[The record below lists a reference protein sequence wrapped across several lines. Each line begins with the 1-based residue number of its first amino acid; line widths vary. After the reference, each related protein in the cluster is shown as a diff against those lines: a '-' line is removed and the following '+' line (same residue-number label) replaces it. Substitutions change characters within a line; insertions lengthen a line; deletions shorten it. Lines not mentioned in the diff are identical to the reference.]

1 MNKQMNN
8 FCCLLLALPGM
19 MLMAGC
25 DKSASPEQEN
35 NEPVELQITPTVA
48 LTRSAVQ
55 EATSLDKVA
64 VYATGSNDYAAGN
77 NYAVYTKENSNWT
90 NKGTDHIYLTN
101 ADATIYGYY
110 PTTTKYDGSAKT
122 ISISVLEGTDATTIA
137 AINNS
142 TGTAIASASGEVDY
156 MYATAVSSINN
167 KSVDPVNLVM
177 NHALSMVSFRV
188 YKADDY
194 KGPGNL
200 TKVVMENV
208 DAGTTLSKGTSP
220 TMNITTGAINEGAAK
235 QAVYT
240 RTITDYT
247 LTSTANDSKK
257 FSILVL
263 PTASAIGNSNIKAT
277 FTIDGADYFVNLTQ
291 PTAAGTNGKWQ
302 AGYNN
307 LYTVKMG
314 GTDLTIT
321 TVTVAEWKETP
332 VSGDLDI
339 K

>member
-1 MNKQMNN
+1 MNKRMNN
-8 FCCLLLALPGM
+8 FRCMLLAFPGM
-19 MLMAGC
+19 LLMAGC

-35 NEPVELQITPTVA
+35 NEPVELQIAPTVA

-55 EATSLDKVA
+55 DVSGLDEVA
-64 VYATGSNDYAAGN
+64 VYAYATGSNDYAAGN
-77 NYAVYTKENSNWT
+77 NYAVYTKENNNWT

-110 PTTTKYDGSAKT
+110 PTTTKFDASAET
-122 ISISVLEGTDATTIA
+122 IPVTVNETGAIA
-137 AINNS
+137 AIDNS
-142 TGTAIASASGEVDY
+142 TGTAIASASGEIDY
-156 MYATAVSSINN
+156 MYATKVSSINN
-167 KSVDPVNLVM
+167 KSVDPVTLVM

-208 DAGTTLSKGTSP
+208 DAGTTLSRGTSP
-220 TMNITTGAINEGAAK
+220 TMNITSGAITAGAFQKAT
-235 QAVYT
+235 YT

-247 LTSTANDSKK
+247 LASTANDSKK

-277 FTIDGADYFVNLTQ
+277 FTIDDADYPVKLTQ
-291 PTAAGTNGKWQ
+291 PTAAGTEGKWKP
-302 AGYNN
+302 GYNN

-321 TVTVAEWKETP
+321 TVTVAEWKETA
-332 VSGDLDI
+332 VNGELEI

>member
-1 MNKQMNN
+1 MNKRMNN
-8 FCCLLLALPGM
+8 FRCLLLALPGM

-55 EATSLDKVA
+55 EAAGLDKVA
-64 VYATGSNDYAAGN
+64 VYATGLDYTAGN
-77 NYAVYTKENSNWT
+77 NYAVYT
-90 NKGTDHIYLTN
+90 NKTSSWANEGSESIYLTN

-110 PTTTKYDGSAKT
+110 PTTKKYDESAKT
-122 ISISVLEGTDATTIA
+122 ISITVKETDAIT
-137 AINNS
+137 AIDNS
-142 TGTAIASASGEVDY
+142 TGTAIASALGEVDY
-156 MYATAVSSINN
+156 MYATPVSPVNN
-167 KSVDPVNLVM
+167 KSGNNVTLEM
-177 NHALSMVSFRV
+177 KHALSMVSFRV
-188 YKADDY
+188 YKNTDY

-220 TMNITTGAINEGAAK
+220 TMNITTGAITEGNPQK
-235 QAVYT
+235 VVYT
-240 RTITDYT
+240 RTISGYQ

-263 PTASAIGNSNIKAT
+263 PTSSVIGNSNIKAT
-277 FTIDGADYFVNLTQ
+277 FTIDDADYFVNLTQ
-291 PTAAGTNGKWQ
+291 PTAAGTDGKWKP
-302 AGYNN
+302 GYNN

-321 TVTVAEWKETP
+321 TVTVAEWKETA
-332 VSGDLDI
+332 VSGDLEI

>member
-1 MNKQMNN
+1 MNKRMNN
-8 FCCLLLALPGM
+8 FRCLLLALPGM
-19 MLMAGC
+19 LLMAGC

-55 EATSLDKVA
+55 DVSGLDKVA

-77 NYAVYTKENSNWT
+77 NYAVYTKENNNWT

-110 PTTTKYDGSAKT
+110 PTTAQFDASAQT
-122 ISISVLEGTDATTIA
+122 IPVTVNETGAIA
-137 AINNS
+137 AIDNS
-142 TGTAIASASGEVDY
+142 TGTAIASASGEIDY
-156 MYATAVSSINN
+156 MYATAVSSVNN
-167 KSVDPVNLVM
+167 KSVGPVTLAM

-208 DAGTTLSKGTSP
+208 GIGTTLSKGTSP
-220 TMNITTGAINEGAAK
+220 TMNITTGAINEGAAE

-240 RTITDYT
+240 RTITNYT
-247 LTSTANDSKK
+247 LTSTANGSKK

-263 PTASAIGNSNIKAT
+263 PTSSAISNIKAT
-277 FTIDGADYFVNLTQ
+277 FTIDDADYSVDLTQ
-291 PTAAGTNGKWQ
+291 PTAAGTEGMWK

-314 GTDLTIT
+314 GTDLSIT
-321 TVTVAEWKETP
+321 TVTVTPWKET
-332 VSGDLDI
+332 VVNDELDI

>member
-1 MNKQMNN
+1 MNKRMNN
-8 FCCLLLALPGM
+8 FRCLLLALPGM

-64 VYATGSNDYAAGN
+64 VYATGSDYTAGN
-77 NYAVYTKENSNWT
+77 NYAEYT
-90 NKGTDHIYLTN
+90 NKTSSWANEGSESIYLTN

-110 PTTTKYDGSAKT
+110 PTTKKYDESAKT
-122 ISISVLEGTDATTIA
+122 IPISVLEGTDATTIA

-142 TGTAIASASGEVDY
+142 TGTAIASASEEVDY
-156 MYATAVSSINN
+156 MYATPVSSVNN
-167 KSVDPVNLVM
+167 KSVDPVELTM

-194 KGPGNL
+194 KGPGAL
-200 TKVVMENV
+200 TKVVMKNV

-220 TMNITTGAINEGAAK
+220 TMNITTGAITEGIAQ

-240 RTITDYT
+240 RTIGSYT
-247 LTSTANDSKK
+247 LTKTANDSKK
-257 FSILVL
+257 FSLLVL
-263 PTASAIGNSNIKAT
+263 PTTSVIGNSNIKAT
-277 FTIDGADYFVNLTQ
+277 FTIDDADYSVNLTQ
-291 PTAAGTNGKWQ
+291 PTATGTDGKWKP
-302 AGYNN
+302 GYNN

-321 TVTVAEWKETP
+321 TVTVAEWKETA
-332 VSGDLDI
+332 VNGDLEI

>member
-1 MNKQMNN
+1 MNKRMNN
-8 FCCLLLALPGM
+8 FRCLLLALPGM
-19 MLMAGC
+19 LLMAGC

-35 NEPVELQITPTVA
+35 NESVELQITPTVA

-55 EATSLDKVA
+55 DVSGLDKVA

-77 NYAVYTKENSNWT
+77 NYAVYTKENNNWT

-110 PTTTKYDGSAKT
+110 PTTAQFDASAQT
-122 ISISVLEGTDATTIA
+122 IPVTVNETGAIA

-156 MYATAVSSINN
+156 MYATEVSSINN

-208 DAGTTLSKGTSP
+208 GAGTTLSKGTSP
-220 TMNITTGAINEGAAK
+220 TMNITTGEITEGTAQK
-235 QAVYT
+235 AVYT
-240 RTITDYT
+240 RTISSYT

-263 PTASAIGNSNIKAT
+263 PTSSAISNIKAT
-277 FTIDGADYFVNLTQ
+277 FTIDGADYSVNLTQ
-291 PTAAGTNGKWQ
+291 PKAEGTDGKWKP
-302 AGYNN
+302 GYNN

>member
-1 MNKQMNN
+1 M
-8 FCCLLLALPGM
+8 LLALPGM
-19 MLMAGC
+19 LLMAGC

-55 EATSLDKVA
+55 DVSGLDEVA

-110 PTTTKYDGSAKT
+110 PTTKKYDESGKT
-122 ISISVLEGTDATTIA
+122 IPVTVNETDAIT
-137 AINNS
+137 AIVNS
-142 TGTAIASASGEVDY
+142 TGTAIASASGDVDY
-156 MYATAVSSINN
+156 MYATSVPSVNN
-167 KSVDPVNLVM
+167 KSGNNVTLVM

-194 KGPGNL
+194 KGSGNL

-208 DAGTTLSKGTSP
+208 NAGTTLSKGTNP
-220 TMNITTGAINEGAAK
+220 TMDITTGAINEGAAK

-240 RTITDYT
+240 RTISDYQ

-263 PTASAIGNSNIKAT
+263 PTSSAISNIKAT
-277 FTIDGADYFVNLTQ
+277 FTIDGADYSVNLTQ
-291 PTAAGTNGKWQ
+291 PAAAGTDGKWK

-314 GTDLTIT
+314 GTDLSIT
-321 TVTVAEWKETP
+321 TVTVTP
-332 VSGDLDI
+332 WEEKPIDSELDI

>member
-1 MNKQMNN
+1 MNN

-19 MLMAGC
+19 LLMAGC

-35 NEPVELQITPTVA
+35 NEPVELQIAPMVA

-55 EATSLDKVA
+55 DVSGLDEVA

-77 NYAVYTKENSNWT
+77 NYAVYTKENNNWT

-110 PTTTKYDGSAKT
+110 PTTAQFDASAMA
-122 ISISVLEGTDATTIA
+122 ISVTVNETDAIT
-137 AINNS
+137 AIDNS

-156 MYATAVSSINN
+156 MYATEVSSVNN
-167 KSVDPVNLVM
+167 KSGNNVTLVM

-220 TMNITTGAINEGAAK
+220 TMNITSGAIIAGAFQKAT
-235 QAVYT
+235 YT
-240 RTITDYT
+240 RTISSYT
-247 LTSTANDSKK
+247 LTSTANTSKK

-263 PTASAIGNSNIKAT
+263 PTTLAISNIKAT
-277 FTIDGADYFVNLTQ
+277 FTIDDADYSVNLTQ
-291 PTAAGTNGKWQ
+291 PKAEGTEGKWQ

-314 GTDLTIT
+314 GTDLSIT
-321 TVTVAEWKETP
+321 TVTVTP
-332 VSGDLDI
+332 WEEKPIDGELDI

>member
-1 MNKQMNN
+1 MNKRMNN
-8 FCCLLLALPGM
+8 FRCLLLALPGM
-19 MLMAGC
+19 LLMAGC

-55 EATSLDKVA
+55 DAKSLDKVA
-64 VYATGSNDYAAGN
+64 VYATGTDYDTDN
-77 NYAVYTKENSNWT
+77 NYAVYT
-90 NKGTDHIYLTN
+90 NKTSSWDNEGSESIYLTN

-110 PTTTKYDGSAKT
+110 PTTTKFDASAKT
-122 ISISVLEGTDATTIA
+122 IPVTVLEGTDGTTIT

-142 TGTAIASASGEVDY
+142 STSTDIASASAEVDY
-156 MYATAVSSINN
+156 MYATAVSSVNN
-167 KSVDPVNLVM
+167 KSVGPVTLAM

-188 YKADDY
+188 YKNTDY

-208 DAGTTLSKGTSP
+208 GIGTTLSKGTSP
-220 TMNITTGAINEGAAK
+220 TMNITTGAITEGIAQ

-247 LTSTANDSKK
+247 LASTANDSKK

-263 PTASAIGNSNIKAT
+263 PTTSVIGNSNIKAT

-321 TVTVAEWKETP
+321 TVTVTPWKET
-332 VSGDLDI
+332 VVNDELDI

>member
-1 MNKQMNN
+1 MNKRMNN
-8 FCCLLLALPGM
+8 FRCLLLALPGM
-19 MLMAGC
+19 LLMAGC

-55 EATSLDKVA
+55 DVSGLDEVA

-110 PTTTKYDGSAKT
+110 PTTTKYDESTKT
-122 ISISVLEGTDATTIA
+122 IPVTVLETDAIT
-137 AINNS
+137 AIDNS

-156 MYATAVSSINN
+156 MYATEVSHVNN
-167 KSVDPVNLVM
+167 KSGNNVTLIM

-188 YKADDY
+188 YKAADY

-200 TKVVMENV
+200 TKVVMEN
-208 DAGTTLSKGTSP
+208 DGAGTTLSKGTSP
-220 TMNITTGAINEGAAK
+220 TMNITTGAITEGIAQ

-247 LTSTANDSKK
+247 LASTANDSKK

-263 PTASAIGNSNIKAT
+263 PTASAIGSSNIKAT
-277 FTIDGADYFVNLTQ
+277 FTIDGAAYSVNLTQ
-291 PTAAGTNGKWQ
+291 PTAAGTEGMWK

-314 GTDLTIT
+314 GTDLSIT
-321 TVTVAEWKETP
+321 TVTVTPWKET
-332 VSGDLDI
+332 VVNDELDI

>member
-1 MNKQMNN
+1 MNKRMNN
-8 FCCLLLALPGM
+8 FRCLLLALPGM
-19 MLMAGC
+19 LLMAGC

-55 EATSLDKVA
+55 DVSGLDEVA
-64 VYATGSNDYAAGN
+64 VYATGSDYAAGN
-77 NYAVYTKENSNWT
+77 NYAVYTKENSKWT
-90 NKGTDHIYLTN
+90 NNGTDHIYLTN
-101 ADATIYGYY
+101 TDATICGYY
-110 PTTTKYDGSAKT
+110 PTTTKFDASAET
-122 ISISVLEGTDATTIA
+122 IPVTVNETGAIA
-137 AINNS
+137 AIDNS
-142 TGTAIASASGEVDY
+142 TGTAIASASAEVDY
-156 MYATAVSSINN
+156 MYATKVSSVNN
-167 KSVDPVNLVM
+167 KSGNNVTLVM

-188 YKADDY
+188 YKAADY

-208 DAGTTLSKGTSP
+208 GIGTTLSKGTSP
-220 TMNITTGAINEGAAK
+220 TMNITTGAINEGAAE

-240 RTITDYT
+240 RTITNYT
-247 LTSTANDSKK
+247 LTSTANGSKK

-263 PTASAIGNSNIKAT
+263 PTSSAISNIKAT
-277 FTIDGADYFVNLTQ
+277 FTIDGADYPVNLTE
-291 PTAAGTNGKWQ
+291 PAAAGTEGKWK

-314 GTDLTIT
+314 GTDLSIT
-321 TVTVAEWKETP
+321 TVTVTPWKETA
-332 VSGDLDI
+332 VSGDLEI

>member
-1 MNKQMNN
+1 MNKRMNN
-8 FCCLLLALPGM
+8 FRCLLLALPGM
-19 MLMAGC
+19 LLMAGC
-25 DKSASPEQEN
+25 DKSALPEQEN
-35 NEPVELQITPTVA
+35 NEPVELQIMPTVA

-55 EATSLDKVA
+55 DAKSLDEVA
-64 VYATGSNDYAAGN
+64 VYATGADYTAGN
-77 NYAVYTKENSNWT
+77 NYAVYT
-90 NKGTDHIYLTN
+90 NKTSRWDNEGSESIYLTN

-110 PTTTKYDGSAKT
+110 PTTTKFDASAKT
-122 ISISVLEGTDATTIA
+122 IPVTVNETDAIT
-137 AINNS
+137 AIDNS
-142 TGTAIASASGEVDY
+142 TATTIASASGEVDY
-156 MYATAVSSINN
+156 MYATPVSSVNN
-167 KSVDPVNLVM
+167 KSGNNVTLVM

-188 YKADDY
+188 YKAADY

-208 DAGTTLSKGTSP
+208 GAGTTLNKGTSP
-220 TMNITTGAINEGAAK
+220 TMDITTGAINEGAAQ

-247 LTSTANDSKK
+247 LASTANDSKK

-263 PTASAIGNSNIKAT
+263 PTASAIGYSNIKAT
-277 FTIDGADYFVNLTQ
+277 FTIDGADYSVNLTQ
-291 PTAAGTNGKWQ
+291 PTAAGTEGKWQ

-321 TVTVAEWKETP
+321 TVTVAEWKETA
-332 VSGDLDI
+332 VNGELDI

>member
-1 MNKQMNN
+1 MNN

-19 MLMAGC
+19 LLMAGC

-35 NEPVELQITPTVA
+35 NEPVELQIAPMVA

-55 EATSLDKVA
+55 DVSGLDEVA

-77 NYAVYTKENSNWT
+77 NYAVYTKENNNWT

-110 PTTTKYDGSAKT
+110 PTTAQFDASAQT
-122 ISISVLEGTDATTIA
+122 IPVTVLEGTDATTIT
-137 AINNS
+137 AIANS
-142 TGTAIASASGEVDY
+142 SDKAIASASGEIDY
-156 MYATAVSSINN
+156 MYATKVSSINN
-167 KSVDPVNLVM
+167 KSVGPVTLAM

-188 YKADDY
+188 YKNTDY
-194 KGPGNL
+194 KGPGYL

-208 DAGTTLSKGTSP
+208 GAGTTLSKGTSP
-220 TMNITTGAINEGAAK
+220 TMNITTGEITEGTAQK
-235 QAVYT
+235 AVYT
-240 RTITDYT
+240 RTISSYT

-263 PTASAIGNSNIKAT
+263 PTSSAISNIKAT
-277 FTIDGADYFVNLTQ
+277 FTIDGADYSVNLTQ
-291 PTAAGTNGKWQ
+291 PKAEGTDGKWKP
-302 AGYNN
+302 GYNN

>member
-1 MNKQMNN
+1 MNKRMNN
-8 FCCLLLALPGM
+8 FRCLLLALPGM
-19 MLMAGC
+19 LLMAGC

-55 EATSLDKVA
+55 DVSGLDKVA
-64 VYATGSNDYAAGN
+64 VYATGSDYTAGN
-77 NYAVYTKENSNWT
+77 NYAVYTNNTSSWDNEGSES
-90 NKGTDHIYLTN
+90 IYLTN

-110 PTTTKYDGSAKT
+110 PTTTKFDASAET
-122 ISISVLEGTDATTIA
+122 IPVTVNETDAIT
-137 AINNS
+137 AIDNS
-142 TGTAIASASGEVDY
+142 TATAIASASAEVDY
-156 MYATAVSSINN
+156 MYATAVSSVNN
-167 KSVDPVNLVM
+167 KSVGPVTLAM

-188 YKADDY
+188 YKNTDY

-220 TMNITTGAINEGAAK
+220 TMNITTGAITEGIAQ

-247 LTSTANDSKK
+247 LASTANDSKK

-263 PTASAIGNSNIKAT
+263 PTASAIGSSNIKAT

-314 GTDLTIT
+314 GTDLSIT
-321 TVTVAEWKETP
+321 TVTVTPWKET
-332 VSGDLDI
+332 VVNDELDI

>member
-1 MNKQMNN
+1 MNKRMNN
-8 FCCLLLALPGM
+8 FRCLLLALPGM

-64 VYATGSNDYAAGN
+64 VYATGSDYTAGN
-77 NYAVYTKENSNWT
+77 NYAVYT
-90 NKGTDHIYLTN
+90 NKTSSWANEGSESIYLTN

-110 PTTTKYDGSAKT
+110 PTTKKYDESAKT
-122 ISISVLEGTDATTIA
+122 IPVTVKETDAIT
-137 AINNS
+137 AIDNS

-156 MYATAVSSINN
+156 MYATPVSSVNN
-167 KSVDPVNLVM
+167 KSSNNVTLVM

-208 DAGTTLSKGTSP
+208 DAGTTLSKGTNP
-220 TMNITTGAINEGAAK
+220 TMDITTGAITEGNPQK
-235 QAVYT
+235 VVYT
-240 RTITDYT
+240 RTISGYQ

-263 PTASAIGNSNIKAT
+263 PTASAISNIKAT
-277 FTIDGADYFVNLTQ
+277 FTIDDADYSVNLTQ
-291 PTAAGTNGKWQ
+291 PTAANTDGKWQ
-302 AGYNN
+302 PGYNN

-321 TVTVAEWKETP
+321 TVTVAEWKETA
-332 VSGDLDI
+332 VSGDLEI

>member
-19 MLMAGC
+19 LLMAGC

-35 NEPVELQITPTVA
+35 NESVELQITPTVA

-55 EATSLDKVA
+55 EASGLDEVA
-64 VYATGSNDYAAGN
+64 VYATGSDYTAGN
-77 NYAVYTKENSNWT
+77 NYAVYTNKTNSWANEGSEN
-90 NKGTDHIYLTN
+90 IYLTN

-110 PTTTKYDGSAKT
+110 PTTQKYDESAKT
-122 ISISVLEGTDATTIA
+122 IPVTVNETGAIA

-156 MYATAVSSINN
+156 MYATEVSSINN
-167 KSVDPVNLVM
+167 KSVGPVTLAM

-188 YKADDY
+188 YKNTDY
-194 KGPGNL
+194 KGPGYL

-208 DAGTTLSKGTSP
+208 GAGTTLSKGTSP
-220 TMNITTGAINEGAAK
+220 TMNITTGEITEGTAQK
-235 QAVYT
+235 AVYT
-240 RTITDYT
+240 RTISSYT

-263 PTASAIGNSNIKAT
+263 PTSSAISNIKAT
-277 FTIDGADYFVNLTQ
+277 FTIDGADYSVNLTQ
-291 PTAAGTNGKWQ
+291 PKAEGTDGKWKP
-302 AGYNN
+302 GYNN

-314 GTDLTIT
+314 GTDLSIT
-321 TVTVAEWKETP
+321 TVTVTPWKET
-332 VSGDLDI
+332 VVNDELDI

>member
-1 MNKQMNN
+1 MNKRMNN
-8 FCCLLLALPGM
+8 FRCLLLALPGM
-19 MLMAGC
+19 LLMAGC

-35 NEPVELQITPTVA
+35 NEPVELQIAPMVA

-55 EATSLDKVA
+55 DVSGLDEVA

-77 NYAVYTKENSNWT
+77 NYAVYTKENNNWT

-110 PTTTKYDGSAKT
+110 PTTAQFDASAET
-122 ISISVLEGTDATTIA
+122 ILVTVLEGTDATTIT
-137 AINNS
+137 AIANS
-142 TGTAIASASGEVDY
+142 SDKAIASASGEIDY
-156 MYATAVSSINN
+156 MYATKVSSINN

-220 TMNITTGAINEGAAK
+220 TMNITTGEITEGTAQK
-235 QAVYT
+235 AVYT
-240 RTITDYT
+240 RTISSYT

-263 PTASAIGNSNIKAT
+263 PTSSAISNIKAT
-277 FTIDGADYFVNLTQ
+277 FTIDGADYSVNLTQ
-291 PTAAGTNGKWQ
+291 PKAEGTDGMWK

-314 GTDLTIT
+314 GTDLSIT
-321 TVTVAEWKETP
+321 TVTVTP
-332 VSGDLDI
+332 WEEKPIDGELDI

>member
-1 MNKQMNN
+1 MNKRMNN
-8 FCCLLLALPGM
+8 FRCLLLALPGM
-19 MLMAGC
+19 LLMAGC
-25 DKSASPEQEN
+25 DKNASPEQEN
-35 NEPVELQITPTVA
+35 NEPVELQITPTVV

-55 EATSLDKVA
+55 DAKSLDKVA
-64 VYATGSNDYAAGN
+64 VYATGTDYDTDN
-77 NYAVYTKENSNWT
+77 NYAVYT
-90 NKGTDHIYLTN
+90 NKTSSWDNEGSESIYLTN

-110 PTTTKYDGSAKT
+110 PTTTKFDASAKT
-122 ISISVLEGTDATTIA
+122 IPVTVLEGTDATTIA

-156 MYATAVSSINN
+156 MYATEVSSINN
-167 KSVDPVNLVM
+167 KSVGPVTLAM

-188 YKADDY
+188 YKNTDY
-194 KGPGNL
+194 KGSGNL

-208 DAGTTLSKGTSP
+208 NAGTTLSKGTSP

-263 PTASAIGNSNIKAT
+263 PTKSVIGSSNIKAT
-277 FTIDGADYFVNLTQ
+277 FTIDGAAYSVNLTQ
-291 PTAAGTNGKWQ
+291 PTAAGTEGMWK

-314 GTDLTIT
+314 GTDLSIT
-321 TVTVAEWKETP
+321 TVTVTPWKET
-332 VSGDLDI
+332 VVNDELDI

>member
-1 MNKQMNN
+1 MNKRMNN
-8 FCCLLLALPGM
+8 FRCLLLALPGM
-19 MLMAGC
+19 LLMVGC

-35 NEPVELQITPTVA
+35 NEPVELQIAPTVA

-55 EATSLDKVA
+55 DAKSLDKVA
-64 VYATGSNDYAAGN
+64 VYATGTDYDTDN
-77 NYAVYTKENSNWT
+77 NYAVYT
-90 NKGTDHIYLTN
+90 NKTSSWDNEGSESIYLTN

-110 PTTTKYDGSAKT
+110 PTTTKYDESAET
-122 ISISVLEGTDATTIA
+122 IPVTVLEGTGGTTIT
-137 AINNS
+137 AIDNS
-142 TGTAIASASGEVDY
+142 GAGTAIAAAPGEVDY
-156 MYATAVSSINN
+156 MYATSVSPINN
-167 KSVDPVNLVM
+167 KSGNNVTLVM
-177 NHALSMVSFRV
+177 NHALSMVSFRI

-235 QAVYT
+235 QATYT

-247 LTSTANDSKK
+247 LTSTANGSKK

-263 PTASAIGNSNIKAT
+263 PTTSVIGSSNIKAT
-277 FTIDGADYFVNLTQ
+277 FTIDGAAYPVNLTQ
-291 PTAAGTNGKWQ
+291 PTAAGTEGMWK

-314 GTDLTIT
+314 GTDLSIT
-321 TVTVAEWKETP
+321 TVTVTP
-332 VSGDLDI
+332 WEEKPIDSELDI

>member
-1 MNKQMNN
+1 MNKRMNN
-8 FCCLLLALPGM
+8 FRCLLLALPGM
-19 MLMAGC
+19 LLMAGC
-25 DKSASPEQEN
+25 DKSASLEQEN

-55 EATSLDKVA
+55 DVSGLNEVA
-64 VYATGSNDYAAGN
+64 VYATGTNDYAAGN

-110 PTTTKYDGSAKT
+110 PTTTKFDASAET
-122 ISISVLEGTDATTIA
+122 IPVTVNETGAIA
-137 AINNS
+137 AIDNS
-142 TGTAIASASGEVDY
+142 TGTAIASASAEVDY
-156 MYATAVSSINN
+156 MYATKVSSVNN
-167 KSVDPVNLVM
+167 KSGNNVTLVM

-188 YKADDY
+188 YKAADY

-208 DAGTTLSKGTSP
+208 GIGTTLSKGTSP

-240 RTITDYT
+240 RTISDYQ

-263 PTASAIGNSNIKAT
+263 PTTSVIGNSNIKAT